1 MPFVSAVRFGG
12 THQGTHHK
20 LFSNTRVA
28 RDPAGVIRYP
38 PKVGSLSLPV
48 AKSTL
53 NPAFRR
59 TASDKIVSLVS
70 VNVKVVPQVT

>member
-1 MPFVSAVRFGG
+1 MLFVFDVRFGDAHKG
-12 THQGTHHK
+12 TRHK

-70 VNVKVVPQVT
+70 VNVKVVPRVA